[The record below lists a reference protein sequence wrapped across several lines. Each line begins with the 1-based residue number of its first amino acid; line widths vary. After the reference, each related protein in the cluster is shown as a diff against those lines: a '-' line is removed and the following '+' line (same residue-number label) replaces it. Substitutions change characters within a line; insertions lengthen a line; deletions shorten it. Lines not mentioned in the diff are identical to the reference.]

1 MAAIVGLILIL
12 AAGALT
18 RSGGHDTAPGTNNE
32 NSVIFADQQDP
43 GLDQASTKEAPKILF
58 LETEYDFDKVT
69 QQSKLNHV
77 FKVRNTGTAPLKI
90 IKAKGS

>member
-1 MAAIVGLILIL
+1 MTALVGLVLFL
-12 AAGALT
+12 A
-18 RSGGHDTAPGTNNE
+18 GGGSSQSERIEANGE

-43 GLDQASTKEAPKILF
+43 GLDQASAKEVPKILF
-58 LETEYDFDKVT
+58 PETVHDFGNVS
-69 QQSKLNHV
+69 QQSKLSHV